1 MLREQAREI
10 WEAGVAA
17 VSSERL
23 VRNVIV
29 CDGRTLSICGRDF
42 EIAALRRI
50 LVLGAGKAGAGM
62 AASGQ
67 GTGRCDA
74 CGWRSGM

>member
-42 EIAALRRI
+42 EIAAQKRVQLLAANQGR
-50 LVLGAGKAGAGM
+50 LSEVL
-62 AASGQ
+62 
-67 GTGRCDA
+67 
-74 CGWRSGM
+74 